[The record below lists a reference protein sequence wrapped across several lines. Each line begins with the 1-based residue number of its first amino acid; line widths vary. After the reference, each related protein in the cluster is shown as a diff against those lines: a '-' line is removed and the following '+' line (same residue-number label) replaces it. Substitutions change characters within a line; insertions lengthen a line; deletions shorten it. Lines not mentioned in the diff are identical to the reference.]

1 MLLFDSIM
9 EKRKLVRSIY
19 KRGTMSNLAIPFF
32 IFGAKYAMTL
42 SFVVAGGYFLKVPRE
57 EQKRMIL
64 FTALALPLI
73 YVTALIASSL
83 YDNPRP
89 FVVGDFTPLIPHAA
103 NNGFPSDH
111 TLLVS
116 AIAAVCSFYSR
127 RVGAILWMIA
137 LYVGMSRVYVG
148 VHHPV
153 DIVGSAVIAVVVSLI
168 VFQGIKVLKK

>member
-1 MLLFDSIM
+1 MTHL
-9 EKRKLVRSIY
+9 
-19 KRGTMSNLAIPFF
+19 TIPFF
-32 IFGAKYAMTL
+32 IFGAKYALVL
-42 SFVVAGGYFLKVPRE
+42 SFIAAGIFLLKAPRD
-57 EQKRMIL
+57 EQQRIVL
-64 FTALALPLI
+64 FAVLALPLI
-73 YVTALIASSL
+73 YMTALIASSL

-89 FVVGDFTPLIPHAA
+89 FVVGDFTPLVPHAA

>member
-1 MLLFDSIM
+1 MP
-9 EKRKLVRSIY
+9 
-19 KRGTMSNLAIPFF
+19 NLTIPFF
-32 IFGAKYAMTL
+32 IFGAKYAMIL

-57 EQKRMIL
+57 EQKRMVL
-64 FTALALPLI
+64 FAALALPLI
-73 YVTALIASSL
+73 YLTSLIASAL

-89 FVVGDFTPLIPHAA
+89 FVVGNFTPLIPHAP

-127 RVGAILWMIA
+127 RVGVILWVIA
-137 LYVGMSRVYVG
+137 LYVGISRVYVG

-153 DIVGSAVIAVVVSLI
+153 DIVGSAVIAVTVSLL
-168 VFQGIKVLKK
+168 VFFGINFLKNNPSD

>member
-1 MLLFDSIM
+1 MP
-9 EKRKLVRSIY
+9 
-19 KRGTMSNLAIPFF
+19 NLTIPFF
-32 IFGAKYAMTL
+32 IFGAKYAMIL

-57 EQKRMIL
+57 EQKRMVL
-64 FTALALPLI
+64 FAALALPLI
-73 YVTALIASSL
+73 YLTSLIASAL

-89 FVVGDFTPLIPHAA
+89 FVVGNFTPLIPHAP

-127 RVGAILWMIA
+127 RVGVILWVIA
-137 LYVGMSRVYVG
+137 LYVGISRVYVG

-153 DIVGSAVIAVVVSLI
+153 DIVGSAVIAVIVSLI